1 MKLLFF
7 LQFKRAIKAVPKLI
21 AGAVIP
27 LFLAGMAVFWAQH
40 NQASDN
46 PETLL
51 APVAIVNQD
60 SEEYFDFVYSF
71 ISEAEAA
78 GSFSFLLL
86 DEDEAMKSL
95 KEGTVCAVLLLPQDM
110 FSGIIDSTNIPARLY
125 LPEKDSFSSLLLA
138 KFAEAGA
145 LTLGSAQASIYAAS
159 DLYSEYGLSGMLSDI
174 YYEINLVNIK
184 YALAREST
192 FMTQSTTTIEE
203 VSLIKYYSC
212 TLFVCLLLF
221 LGAGMGSFLCNA
233 LPKCLSDQLK
243 RNGISVFCLEIS
255 LFLPLMLFYLFVV
268 FLLGYAATILMPA
281 LAPSPM
287 IILFMFCI
295 ALCLSAYTQV
305 MFTLLKNAGR
315 GLLAFSFVGLL
326 MIFLSGGFLPY
337 AFLPNIFAKL
347 TPFLPFGACLS
358 GLRKLVG
365 GSLSQQ
371 DCLLVL
377 AHTGFLF
384 LCLCILSFARRKEVL
399 S

>member
-86 DEDEAMKSL
+86 DEGEAMKSL

-203 VSLIKYYSC
+203 VSLIKYY
-212 TLFVCLLLF
+212 
-221 LGAGMGSFLCNA
+221 
-233 LPKCLSDQLK
+233 
-243 RNGISVFCLEIS
+243 
-255 LFLPLMLFYLFVV
+255 
-268 FLLGYAATILMPA
+268 
-281 LAPSPM
+281 
-287 IILFMFCI
+287 IIR
-295 ALCLSAYTQV
+295 V
-305 MFTLLKNAGR
+305 
-315 GLLAFSFVGLL
+315 FSF
-326 MIFLSGGFLPY
+326 
-337 AFLPNIFAKL
+337 
-347 TPFLPFGACLS
+347 
-358 GLRKLVG
+358 
-365 GSLSQQ
+365 
-371 DCLLVL
+371 
-377 AHTGFLF
+377 
-384 LCLCILSFARRKEVL
+384 
-399 S
+399 